1 MEEVM
6 NALRK
11 IQSEL
16 DLQKRTILENGEKV
30 TETVTQNINSILE
43 DKFKIWDEKY
53 ENFKEKLENQENR
66 IYSLEKQVR
75 KNNIVF
81 FGIEETETS
90 YQILE
95 NIIINFVKKYFSL
108 DLDHRD
114 IKEVKRL
121 GRKGEKSRP
130 IIATFTTLGIKI
142 KIFKQRREALRET
155 TYYIAED
162 YPKHIL
168 EKRKELQVQAKLER
182 EKGNIAKIKYD
193 KLVIQVK
200 SKTTGRNKRMLSS
213 PLESPTDDETNI
225 KASKKNKH
233 RAQTERT
240 SNLSEGF
247 GKPSILNFLL
257 PPPSITGN
265 KQKITTKTKTHLPTR
280 LVTVEDQDHNPSKN
294 RSLENKKNIDVC
306 TINVR
311 SLSSAQKLIELKE
324 ALTYVKHDIIG
335 LSEVR
340 RLGEK
345 IAEDED
351 YITYHLGETKGLH
364 GVGFLVKKEYKES
377 IQNFTG
383 ISERV
388 CILEI
393 LLEKIPF
400 AIIQAYAPTESSTQE
415 EIDSFY
421 GDLEKAHRLISTKN
435 EISMGDFNAQIG
447 TPKPYENKVA
457 GKYGFGNRNKRG
469 EKLIQYAQEHNLKIL
484 NTMYKAKHKNRWTWI
499 SPDKNTRIMI

>member
-1 MEEVM
+1 MV
-6 NALRK
+6 RC
-11 IQSEL
+11 
-16 DLQKRTILENGEKV
+16 
-30 TETVTQNINSILE
+30 SILGCKSDSE
-43 DKFKIWDEKY
+43 KKLPDISFHSFPENPNLHQKWIAATGRTNWTAKKSSKICSRHFEQHELIKKKKITLLLPNAVPSQIKNPAIGDDVVDVMPSTS
-53 ENFKEKLENQENR
+53 NQDHIME
-66 IYSLEKQVR
+66 IDSAESFTTSLIQQPVNVHQPLIAPIPASTSVAGTNITTKPDATD
-75 KNNIVF
+75 NIVPSTTVLKHLD
-81 FGIEETETS
+81 IEPD
-90 YQILE
+90 
-95 NIIINFVKKYFSL
+95 V
-108 DLDHRD
+108 
-114 IKEVKRL
+114 
-121 GRKGEKSRP
+121 
-130 IIATFTTLGIKI
+130 
-142 KIFKQRREALRET
+142 
-155 TYYIAED
+155 
-162 YPKHIL
+162 
-168 EKRKELQVQAKLER
+168 ELSASSVL
-182 EKGNIAKIKYD
+182 
-193 KLVIQVK
+193 
-200 SKTTGRNKRMLSS
+200 LSV
-213 PLESPTDDETNI
+213 
-225 KASKKNKH
+225 
-233 RAQTERT
+233 
-240 SNLSEGF
+240 
-247 GKPSILNFLL
+247 L

>member
-247 GKPSILNFLL
+247 GKPSILNFLV
-257 PPPSITGN
+257 N
-265 KQKITTKTKTHLPTR
+265 KNQNNISSSQCNKTNKT
-280 LVTVEDQDHNPSKN
+280 N
-294 RSLENKKNIDVC
+294 
-306 TINVR
+306 
-311 SLSSAQKLIELKE
+311 
-324 ALTYVKHDIIG
+324 
-335 LSEVR
+335 
-340 RLGEK
+340 
-345 IAEDED
+345 
-351 YITYHLGETKGLH
+351 
-364 GVGFLVKKEYKES
+364 
-377 IQNFTG
+377 
-383 ISERV
+383 
-388 CILEI
+388 
-393 LLEKIPF
+393 
-400 AIIQAYAPTESSTQE
+400 
-415 EIDSFY
+415 
-421 GDLEKAHRLISTKN
+421 
-435 EISMGDFNAQIG
+435 
-447 TPKPYENKVA
+447 
-457 GKYGFGNRNKRG
+457 
-469 EKLIQYAQEHNLKIL
+469 NL
-484 NTMYKAKHKNRWTWI
+484 
-499 SPDKNTRIMI
+499 